1 MLFEGFIFLYF
12 GLGLLSFG
20 VEYDPLFVLFAIL
33 AIFIGRAHVFV
44 VCWAT
49 QFLPGS
55 KPVPMNQQLL
65 MWFSGLRGAV
75 AFALAVSFLEEDNF
89 SSAIKGAIFGTTV
102 LVILFTVI
110 GLGGLTPYLLEWL
123 EIVAPATA
131 TDGKGDHHA
140 VENNQNHEAE
150 PDADVDQT
158 ISETD
163 LAQPIFGWL
172 YLIDMK

>member
-1 MLFEGFIFLYF
+1 
-12 GLGLLSFG
+12 
-20 VEYDPLFVLFAIL
+20 
-33 AIFIGRAHVFV
+33 
-44 VCWAT
+44 
-49 QFLPGS
+49 
-55 KPVPMNQQLL
+55 MNQQLL

-75 AFALAVSFLEEDNF
+75 AFALAVSFLEEENF

-123 EIVAPATA
+123 EIVAPGSAS
-131 TDGKGDHHA
+131 DGKGSHQPL
-140 VENNQNHEAE
+140 ETGGREAE

-158 ISETD
+158 ISEHD

-172 YLIDMK
+172 YQFDMK